1 MTQALAPKSGE
12 SKPADQPVVIA
23 RRASLSKPTPKPRPR
38 SQVTEQGTEKQTKV
52 EEATG
57 RPTAPPRA
65 KAKPSRKESEAGAEG
80 NSAVKDP
87 KSEPAHP
94 RDLQTPP
101 PMRPKPKASHAEN
114 SMQKKM
120 SPNAVVSTNPFFNED
135 PDESDVQ
142 DPDPNHENT
151 EGTSTD
157 GPRVEGTKKAPPPPV
172 RPKPKA
178 SYAEDSM
185 QKEMSPNA
193 VVSTNPFLNEDPEE
207 SDVQDPDSNHENTKG
222 TSKDGPR
229 VEGTKKAAP
238 PPVPRRV
245 DLE

>member
-1 MTQALAPKSGE
+1 MTQALAPKSVE
-12 SKPADQPVVIA
+12 SKPAEKPVVIA

-52 EEATG
+52 EETTG

-65 KAKPSRKESEAGAEG
+65 KSKPSRNESEAGAEG

-87 KSEPAHP
+87 KSEPANPKDFHA
-94 RDLQTPP
+94 PP
-101 PMRPKPKASHAEN
+101 PVRPKAKASYAEN

-120 SPNAVVSTNPFFNED
+120 SPNAVVSTNPFLNED

-142 DPDPNHENT
+142 DPDSNHENS
-151 EGTSTD
+151 EGTSKD
-157 GPRVEGTKKAPPPPV
+157 GSRIEETKKAAPPPV
-172 RPKPKA
+172 RPKPKV
-178 SYAEDSM
+178 SYAEHSM
-185 QKEMSPNA
+185 QKKMSPNA
-193 VVSTNPFLNEDPEE
+193 VVSTNPFLNEDPGE
-207 SDVQDPDSNHENTKG
+207 SDVQDPDSNHENTEG

-229 VEGTKKAAP
+229 VKGTKKAAP
-238 PPVPRRV
+238 PPVPRRM